1 MVKRER
7 EQCCL
12 ILMDELDPF
21 RTTKLNIMR
30 AKELFEI
37 VDTID
42 VNVKNLKNRKQFDSL
57 FYHIGGDVHVSVT
70 SGIYCVDIRHFWMD
84 AKSGELKPSRKGIA
98 LKIPEW
104 DSLKLA
110 LPLIVS
116 ALNPELSMVNRCVDQ
131 LRPHNCYECN
141 PNSLL

>member
-1 MVKRER
+1 M
-7 EQCCL
+7 
-12 ILMDELDPF
+12 
-21 RTTKLNIMR
+21 
-30 AKELFEI
+30 
-37 VDTID
+37 
-42 VNVKNLKNRKQFDSL
+42 
-57 FYHIGGDVHVSVT
+57 SVT
-70 SGIYCVDIRHFWMD
+70 SGIYCVDIRYFWMD
-84 AKSGELKPSRKGIA
+84 AKSGELKSSRKGIA